1 MAWSTGISR
10 SEVSARFVWHDLFF
24 CRGSQHFLTYF
35 FILCKK
41 MAWSTEIPDQR
52 FQLNLHGSSG
62 FPSRL
67 SFIITFQSRNLWSGI
82 RVVNDSESLLSLKKG
97 QKHGIYVRFT
107 RGENPNIFQSCK
119 FIDKDAITNCCFVD
133 TFLYKKHKIK
143 SVLPFITPNEWN
155 LWSGNLILG
164 ART

>member
-1 MAWSTGISR
+1 MEHRDFQIRGFSEICLTRSLFLSR
-10 SEVSARFVWHDLFF
+10 LTTLFDLFF
-24 CRGSQHFLTYF
+24 LF
-35 FILCKK
+35 FVKQ
-41 MAWSTEIPDQR
+41 MAWSTEIPDRR

-82 RVVNDSESLLSLKKG
+82 RVVNDSESLLSLKKEE
-97 QKHGIYVRFT
+97 KHGICVRFT
-107 RGENPNIFQSCK
+107 RGENPNIFQSSK

-143 SVLPFITPNEWN
+143 SLLPFITPNEKT
-155 LWSGNLILG
+155 LWSGNVILG